1 MAQNVLVNQG
11 DMATF
16 VNTQCVIYYK
26 YATDNTGTRNVNYGS
41 QYYTLYATNGGFAA

>member
-41 QYYTLYATNGGFAA
+41 